1 MKEGA
6 DRQSK
11 GASFMYIRVW
21 WYMGW
26 SAMVGVAE
34 SVWKLQDSFGELT
47 LSLQLP
53 VVTGINREGQA
64 CMARSFPKPLLTFWD
79 FLSNFHTPDAAWHQ
93 HSDGQLLCGPHVKL
107 NKNGHE

>member
-1 MKEGA
+1 MKERV

-21 WYMGW
+21 RYMGW
-26 SAMVGVAE
+26 FAVVGVAG

-47 LSLQLP
+47 PSSFQWLQESD
-53 VVTGINREGQA
+53 REGQA
-64 CMARSFPKPLLTFWD
+64 CMARSFPKPPLTFWD

-93 HSDGQLLCGPHVKL
+93 HSDGQLLYGPHVKL
-107 NKNGHE
+107 NKNGHG